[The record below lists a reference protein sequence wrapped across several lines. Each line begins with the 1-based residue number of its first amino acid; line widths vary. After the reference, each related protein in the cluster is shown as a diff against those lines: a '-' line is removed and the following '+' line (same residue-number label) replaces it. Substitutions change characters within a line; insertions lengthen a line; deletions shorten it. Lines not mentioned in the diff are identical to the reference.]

1 MKYSHRNIHSDAGFS
16 LAEFLLSTVI
26 LLMISAAVFRMMAET
41 QRASSYQTE
50 VHAVMDNTRIAM
62 DTIER
67 YIRQAGNNPS
77 NLVFEGV
84 QPGVDSSTLRLVSNL
99 TGSVSSD
106 QGDPDNDTNDSGED
120 VTFTYSSSSRSITM
134 TPQGGAAQQIAN
146 YISAL
151 TFEYFNA
158 AGNPETI
165 GANVLKIRVT
175 ISGASLLAHPQ
186 TGKTFGQTLSSDVQI
201 SSRL

>member
-1 MKYSHRNIHSDAGFS
+1 MRDSHRYIRSDAGFS

-26 LLMISAAVFRMMAET
+26 LLLISAAVFRMMAET

-67 YIRQAGNNPS
+67 YIRQAGNDPTNLGFQGVEIVSTNP
-77 NLVFEGV
+77 
-84 QPGVDSSTLRLVSNL
+84 PTLRLRSNL
-99 TGSVSSD
+99 TGSVNSD

-120 VTFTYSSSSRSITM
+120 VTFSYNSSSKSITM
-134 TPQGGAAQQIAN
+134 TPNGGAAQQIAN

-151 TFEYFNA
+151 NFEY
-158 AGNPETI
+158 
-165 GANVLKIRVT
+165 
-175 ISGASLLAHPQ
+175 
-186 TGKTFGQTLSSDVQI
+186 
-201 SSRL
+201 